1 MSNIRAMWQLKNAG
15 WFRYVKGFIIGRP
28 KAAMYEEDILDHREA
43 FMCMIIDLNVP
54 VIIDADIGH
63 INPSM
68 PIINGSLAEVIC
80 KGNKMNIKM
89 YKI

>member
-1 MSNIRAMWQLKNAG
+1 MYMIR
-15 WFRYVKGFIIGRP
+15 
-28 KAAMYEEDILDHREA
+28 
-43 FMCMIIDLNVP
+43 DLNVP
-54 VIIDADIGH
+54 VIIDADLGH

-68 PIINGSLAEVIC
+68 PIINGSMAEVKC